1 MAARSLGSRPW
12 RERDE
17 LQVVAKS
24 PPEGDTPEVD
34 LACRARS
41 EERGAEKGD
50 ARAGVG
56 IQAPARGGRGEIGKK
71 EEAIARTGRSQV
83 QAAGRSGQEEKIKTK
98 RNCLRASDVV
108 WYSI

>member
-1 MAARSLGSRPW
+1 MESLTPT
-12 RERDE
+12 
-17 LQVVAKS
+17 KS
-24 PPEGDTPEVD
+24 LCHAPED
-34 LACRARS
+34 LEKARS

-56 IQAPARGGRGEIGKK
+56 IQAPARGVREEIGKK